1 MKRRGCNVSGNN
13 GTIFSR
19 KLSTPYTCKTLVG
32 QKVKEVKLDPEEL
45 RRAVKKVKRKVARK
59 ETLHEQ
65 AGNFL
70 RVGQVLKII

>member
-1 MKRRGCNVSGNN
+1 MSGNN

-19 KLSTPYTCKTLVG
+19 KLLTQYTCKTLVG

-45 RRAVKKVKRKVARK
+45 RRAVKKVKRKVAQR
-59 ETLHEQ
+59 ETLLEQ